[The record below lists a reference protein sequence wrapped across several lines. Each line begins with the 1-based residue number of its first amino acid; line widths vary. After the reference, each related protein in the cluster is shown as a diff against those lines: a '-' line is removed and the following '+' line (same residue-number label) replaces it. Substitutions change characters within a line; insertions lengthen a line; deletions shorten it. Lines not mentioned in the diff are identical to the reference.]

1 MMSDRTTLG
10 KIVNAKSGEVL
21 CQLFGPPNAANAGVD
36 TVAGALYAVSEILS
50 RGMSLARNDG
60 LGGRFGYGVEYEND
74 VFMMHPFCWCEK
86 ESCQW
91 CYGEAPNFKH
101 KATGLEIHW
110 YKWIGRDMKYNRKTT
125 GEEMGRIFRE
135 VRDSIPPDAI
145 RKAIAEHEAENTPEA
160 LQKAKECQHAMLAAM
175 QSMFDSM
182 TPCWQCSKEGESSG
196 GGLFQS
202 GPAGCVVSTFHDES
216 GACKNCGHINT
227 PAETKLL
234 KDREQKNAP
243 RWR

>member
-10 KIVNAKSGEVL
+10 KIVDTKSGEVL
-21 CQLFGPPNAANAGVD
+21 CELFGPPNAVNAKAN
-36 TVAGALYAVSEILS
+36 TVEGALYAISEILA
-50 RGMSLARNDG
+50 RGLSIDCDDG
-60 LGGRFGYGVEYEND
+60 PGGRFGDGVEYEND
-74 VFMMHPFCWCEK
+74 VFLMHPFCWCEK

-91 CYGEAPNFKH
+91 CSGEAPNFRH
-101 KATGLEIHW
+101 KSTGLEIRW
-110 YKWIGRDMKYNRKTT
+110 YKWIGRDMEYNRETT
-125 GEEMGRIFRE
+125 SGEMSRIFRE
-135 VRDSIPPDAI
+135 VWDSIPPVAI

-182 TPCWQCSKEGESSG
+182 TPCWQCSKKGEPR
-196 GGLFQS
+196 GGLFCS